1 MSIPY
6 ILPQEFQVRILNLK
20 FLFSFFV
27 ISLIFSTIIFSQ
39 KASDSDSEAKKIL
52 DKLRK
57 EYDSNASMEVHFD
70 MILNLPNQAEEK
82 QKGKVIQA
90 GTKYFVDLDDQAIYC
105 NGEMVWL
112 HLKDNHEVQ
121 INDMDSDDEN
131 FLTPKEWMTAYEK
144 EDFYYAIV
152 NKNKSNGNHFV
163 EIEFKPLSPR
173 SEYNKMRVRVNTTK
187 NNLDKMDVF
196 SKDGSKYSII
206 VQNITYNKPY
216 NNSTFSFDPS
226 KFPGIHIEDL
236 RL

>member
-1 MSIPY
+1 MSIAY
-6 ILPQEFQVRILNLK
+6 IIPQEFQVRILNLK
-20 FLFSFFV
+20 FFFSFIV
-27 ISLIFSTIIFSQ
+27 ISLVFSTTIFSQ
-39 KASDSDSEAKKIL
+39 KASDSDPEAKKIL

-82 QKGKVIQA
+82 QQGKVIQE
-90 GTKYFVDLDDQAIYC
+90 GIKYFVDLDDQAIYC

-121 INDMDSDDEN
+121 INDMESDDEN

-152 NKNKSNGNHFV
+152 NKNKFNGNQFV

-206 VQNITYNKPY
+206 VKSITYNKPY
-216 NNSTFSFDPS
+216 NNSTFTFDSS
-226 KFPGIHIEDL
+226 KFPGIHVEDL